1 MEDVR
6 PSKEEGRVVAGDERL
21 VAGEEAKDDFIEAG
35 ASGVDHSD
43 TLDAEGSKGDDGKP
57 DVSEDKK
64 VLLENNNAAEA
75 DSKEEADAADKNEG
89 NLFIS
94 NTKYIIIAVGTDKH
108 VIEIFYS

>member
-21 VAGEEAKDDFIEAG
+21 VAGEEAKDDFIEAA
-35 ASGVDHSD
+35 ASSVDHS
-43 TLDAEGSKGDDGKP
+43 DAEGSKGDDGKT
-57 DVSEDKK
+57 DVSVDKK

-75 DSKEEADAADKNEG
+75 ESKEEADAADKNEG

-94 NTKYIIIAVGTDKH
+94 NTKYNIIASGTDRH
-108 VIEIFYS
+108 IIEIFYS